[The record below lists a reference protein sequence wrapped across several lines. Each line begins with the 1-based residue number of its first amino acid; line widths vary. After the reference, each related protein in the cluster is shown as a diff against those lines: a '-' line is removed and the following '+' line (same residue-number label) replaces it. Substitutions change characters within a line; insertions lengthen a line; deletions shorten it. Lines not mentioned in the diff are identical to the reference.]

1 MFSLM
6 ITMVFIIMIL
16 LFLLIRK
23 EKKELIGTIH
33 IMKFPD
39 GDISCYMEYEKE
51 WDELLKKESGTVDIV
66 VHNSCLDYGANYIT
80 QNNQG
85 L

>member
-1 MFSLM
+1 MFTLI
-6 ITMVFIIMIL
+6 ITMGVIIA
-16 LFLLIRK
+16 FLLILLLRK
-23 EKKELIGTIH
+23 ESKDLIGTIH

-51 WDELLKKESGTVDIV
+51 WDELLKKECGTVDIV

-80 QNNQG
+80 RDNQR